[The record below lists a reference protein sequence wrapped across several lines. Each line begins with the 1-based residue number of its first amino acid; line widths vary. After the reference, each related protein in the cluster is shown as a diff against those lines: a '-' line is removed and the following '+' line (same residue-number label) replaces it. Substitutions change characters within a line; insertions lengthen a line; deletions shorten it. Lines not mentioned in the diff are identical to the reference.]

1 MKNIFII
8 LIFFTSSCGFN
19 PIYISQKSENLI
31 FSEIQLVGNQEINNK
46 VISSLSI
53 KEDETNLEKNQLIL
67 DSFFEV
73 VEISKDSKGKVTS
86 YRSKVMVKLLIKE
99 EDQIKKNK
107 NFIQDFTY
115 NNRDNKFD
123 LVEYQSEIKDN
134 LINKIIEEVVLFMN
148 LR

>member
-53 KEDETNLEKNQLIL
+53 KEDETNLKKNQLIL

-73 VEISKDSKGKVTS
+73 VETSKDSKGKVTS